1 METEEEL
8 VAAAKKIM
16 KPLEMKKNLTDD
28 SKKILSN
35 LCMQLCDITREKE
48 QKDEGVKEN
57 DGLNEIEQQLD
68 LIQDKVLS
76 WERDQAIIWDCGPE
90 EAYEYLKAVDKAR
103 KLTESLER
111 LSLNNGSEDTTLLR
125 RAHDVLQMAM
135 ARLEEEFKHLLV
147 QNRQP
152 FELEHMSFRS
162 RAKSTATISTTYKH
176 HAKNIIHVNLHK

>member
-1 METEEEL
+1 MCFCFIEKKRVTFSLVISKFIFGFVRFLEFGLFDDMGDCKPTFTEMETEEEL
-8 VAAAKKIM
+8 VAAAKQIM
-16 KPLEMKKNLTDD
+16 KALEMKKNLMDD

-68 LIQDKVLS
+68 LIQDNVLS

-90 EAYEYLKAVDKAR
+90 EAYEYLKAVDEAR

-111 LSLNNGSEDTTLLR
+111 LSLNNGSEDSY
-125 RAHDVLQMAM
+125 
-135 ARLEEEFKHLLV
+135 F
-147 QNRQP
+147 
-152 FELEHMSFRS
+152 
-162 RAKSTATISTTYKH
+162 
-176 HAKNIIHVNLHK
+176 